1 MTTLQD
7 LENSLEKLRFKW
19 KDYPKTIY
27 DSRWAE
33 FRVDKSRALS
43 IKMEIEKLKN
53 EPEIG

>member
-7 LENSLEKLRFKW
+7 LENSLEKLRFKC